1 MKKVDLE
8 IHDITLT
15 GSSSGAYTLLLGVVD
30 SEVKLPVVIGGSEAQ
45 SIALELENMKSS
57 RPLTHDLYK
66 NTLLTFE
73 MEVGEVLIYK
83 FEEGIFYANIYVSDG
98 TQIKQIDSRVSDAVA
113 IAVRFR
119 APIRCVTSVID
130 QAGITPEDVINMS
143 EEISDEGSIDLP
155 EIEEDFSI
163 LSPDPNLDN
172 QGRKKKVREL
182 KKHISTL
189 KADLKSAVEDENYEK
204 ASEIR
209 DVLETL
215 AKNLD
220 NE

>member
-1 MKKVDLE
+1 MDLE

-15 GSSSGAYTLLLGVVD
+15 GSSSGAYTLLLGVVGSD
-30 SEVKLPVVIGGSEAQ
+30 MQLPIVIGGAEAQ

-66 NTLLTFE
+66 NTLLSFD

-130 QAGITPEDVINMS
+130 MAGISPEDMIQMS
-143 EEISDEGSIDLP
+143 EEVP
-155 EIEEDFSI
+155 EEDADEDLSI
-163 LSPDPNLDN
+163 LSPEPDLDG
-172 QGRKKKVREL
+172 QKSKKTIRDL
-182 KKHISTL
+182 KTRISTL
-189 KADLKSAVEDENYEK
+189 KTNLASAVDEENYEK

-209 DVLETL
+209 DMLETL
-215 AKNLD
+215 EKNLD
-220 NE
+220 EE

>member
-1 MKKVDLE
+1 VDLE

-15 GSSSGAYTLLLGVVD
+15 GSSSGAYTLLLGVVGSD
-30 SEVKLPVVIGGSEAQ
+30 MQLPIVIGGAEAQ

-66 NTLLTFE
+66 NTLLSFD

-130 QAGITPEDVINMS
+130 MAGISPEDMIQMS
-143 EEISDEGSIDLP
+143 EEVP
-155 EIEEDFSI
+155 EEDADEDLSI
-163 LSPDPNLDN
+163 LSPEPDLDG
-172 QGRKKKVREL
+172 QKSKKTIRDL
-182 KKHISTL
+182 KKRISTL
-189 KADLKSAVEDENYEK
+189 KANLASAVDEENYEK

-209 DVLETL
+209 DMLETL
-215 AKNLD
+215 EKNLD
-220 NE
+220 EE

>member
-1 MKKVDLE
+1 MDLE

-15 GSSSGAYTLLLGVVD
+15 GSSSGAYTLLLGVVGSD
-30 SEVKLPVVIGGSEAQ
+30 MQLPIVIGGAEAQ

-66 NTLLTFE
+66 NTLLSFD

-130 QAGITPEDVINMS
+130 MAGISPEDMIQMS
-143 EEISDEGSIDLP
+143 EEVP
-155 EIEEDFSI
+155 EEDADEDLSI
-163 LSPDPNLDN
+163 LSPEPDLDG
-172 QGRKKKVREL
+172 QKSKKTIRDL
-182 KKHISTL
+182 KKRISTL
-189 KADLKSAVEDENYEK
+189 KAKLASAVDEENYEK

-209 DVLETL
+209 DMLETL
-215 AKNLD
+215 EKNLD
-220 NE
+220 EE

>member
-1 MKKVDLE
+1 VDLE

-15 GSSSGAYTLLLGVVD
+15 GSSSGAYTLLLGVVGSD
-30 SEVKLPVVIGGSEAQ
+30 MQLPIVIGGAEAQ

-66 NTLLTFE
+66 NTLLSFD

-130 QAGITPEDVINMS
+130 MAGISPEDMIQMS
-143 EEISDEGSIDLP
+143 EEVP
-155 EIEEDFSI
+155 EEDADEDLSI
-163 LSPDPNLDN
+163 LSPEPDLDG
-172 QGRKKKVREL
+172 QKSKKTIRDL
-182 KKHISTL
+182 KKRISTL
-189 KADLKSAVEDENYEK
+189 KAKLASAVDEENYEK

-209 DVLETL
+209 DMLETL
-215 AKNLD
+215 EKNLD
-220 NE
+220 EE

>member
-1 MKKVDLE
+1 MQ
-8 IHDITLT
+8 
-15 GSSSGAYTLLLGVVD
+15 
-30 SEVKLPVVIGGSEAQ
+30 LPIVIGGAEAQ

-66 NTLLTFE
+66 NTLLSFD

-130 QAGITPEDVINMS
+130 MAGISPEDMIQMS
-143 EEISDEGSIDLP
+143 EEVP
-155 EIEEDFSI
+155 EEDADEDLSI
-163 LSPDPNLDN
+163 LSPEPDLDG
-172 QGRKKKVREL
+172 QKSKKTIRDL
-182 KKHISTL
+182 KKRISTL
-189 KADLKSAVEDENYEK
+189 KAKLASAVDEENYEK

-209 DVLETL
+209 DMLETL
-215 AKNLD
+215 EKNLD
-220 NE
+220 EE

>member
-15 GSSSGAYTLLLGVVD
+15 GSSSGAYTLLLGVVGSD
-30 SEVKLPVVIGGSEAQ
+30 VKLPVVIGGSEAQ

-57 RPLTHDLYK
+57 RPLTHDLFK
-66 NTLLTFE
+66 DTLLTFD

-98 TQIKQIDSRVSDAVA
+98 TQIKEIDSRVSDAVA

-119 APIRCVTSVID
+119 VPIRCVTSVID
-130 QAGITPEDVINMS
+130 QAGITPEDVIQMS
-143 EEISDEGSIDLP
+143 EDYTEESPVDLP

-163 LSPDPNLDN
+163 LSPEPNLDD
-172 QGRKKKVREL
+172 QKRKKEVRNL
-182 KKHISTL
+182 KRRISAL
-189 KADLKSAVEDENYEK
+189 KANLKSAVKDENYEK

-215 AKNLD
+215 SKNLD

>member
-15 GSSSGAYTLLLGVVD
+15 GSSSGAYTLLLGVVGSD
-30 SEVKLPVVIGGSEAQ
+30 MQLPIVIGGAEAQ

-66 NTLLTFE
+66 NTLLSFD

-130 QAGITPEDVINMS
+130 MAGISPEDMIQMS
-143 EEISDEGSIDLP
+143 EEVP
-155 EIEEDFSI
+155 EEDADEDLSI
-163 LSPDPNLDN
+163 LSPEPDLDG
-172 QGRKKKVREL
+172 QKSKKTIRDL
-182 KKHISTL
+182 KKRISTL
-189 KADLKSAVEDENYEK
+189 KANLASAVDEENYEK

-209 DVLETL
+209 DMLETL
-215 AKNLD
+215 EKNLD
-220 NE
+220 DE

>member
-15 GSSSGAYTLLLGVVD
+15 GSSSGAYTLLLGVVGSD
-30 SEVKLPVVIGGSEAQ
+30 VQLPVVIGGAEAQ

-66 NTLLTFE
+66 NTLLSFD

-130 QAGITPEDVINMS
+130 QAGISPEDMIQMS
-143 EEISDEGSIDLP
+143 EEISDDISDEVV
-155 EIEEDFSI
+155 EEDLSI
-163 LSPDPNLDN
+163 LSPEPDLDG
-172 QGRKKKVREL
+172 QKSKKTIRDL
-182 KKHISTL
+182 KKRISTL
-189 KADLKSAVEDENYEK
+189 KTNLASAVDEENYEK

-215 AKNLD
+215 EKNLD
-220 NE
+220 DE

>member
-1 MKKVDLE
+1 MDLE

-15 GSSSGAYTLLLGVVD
+15 GSSSGAYTLLLGVVGSD
-30 SEVKLPVVIGGSEAQ
+30 MQLPIVIGGAEAQ

-66 NTLLTFE
+66 NTLLSFD

-130 QAGITPEDVINMS
+130 MAGISPEDMIQMS
-143 EEISDEGSIDLP
+143 EEVP
-155 EIEEDFSI
+155 EEDADEDLSI
-163 LSPDPNLDN
+163 LSPEPDLDG
-172 QGRKKKVREL
+172 QKSKKTIRDL
-182 KKHISTL
+182 KKRISTL
-189 KADLKSAVEDENYEK
+189 KANLASAVDEENYEK

-209 DVLETL
+209 DMLETL
-215 AKNLD
+215 EKNLD
-220 NE
+220 EE